1 MKLSCRASL
10 IKPSATLAITAKA
23 KKLKSEG
30 KNVVSFGAGEP
41 DFDTPSYIKDAVK
54 DALDKGFT
62 KYTPVSGIDELKN
75 AIHDKFLTDYGVNYE
90 NNEILVSCGGKHSL
104 YNLFMVL
111 LNDGDEVIIPSPYWV
126 SYTEIVKLAGGVP
139 VLADTS
145 SNNFKFNLDM
155 LKESFS
161 SKTKAVIINSPS
173 NPTGVLLDEKDII
186 EIAMFAI
193 EKNILIITDDI
204 YEKIIFDD
212 KKFFNVLMV
221 DKSLKENTV
230 AVNAVSKTYSMTGFR
245 IGYAAGHKEIISAMN
260 NLQSQSTSNP
270 TSFAQYGA
278 LEALRGNLDFTMK
291 MKEEFEKRRNYML
304 YFFENEIRTIKLVR
318 PDGAFYIF
326 ADISEVFKNSG
337 SLINSSAK
345 FCSYLLDSYLVAA
358 VPGIEFG
365 NDNYI
370 RLSFATD
377 FNVIKEGLNRIK
389 EAVSID
395 NLTKNLNNLNKKI

>member
-30 KNVVSFGAGEP
+30 KDVVGFGAGEP

-54 DALDKGFT
+54 DALDKGLT
-62 KYTPVSGIDELKN
+62 KYTPVAGIDELRS
-75 AIHDKFLTDYGVNYE
+75 AVSDKFLTDYGVHYE

-111 LNDGDEVIIPSPYWV
+111 LDEGDEVIIPSPYWV

-139 VLADTS
+139 VLVDTS
-145 SNNFKFNLDM
+145 SNDFKFNLDM
-155 LKESFS
+155 LKENYS
-161 SKTKAVIINSPS
+161 SRTKAVIINSPS
-173 NPTGVLLDEKDII
+173 NPTGVMMNDKDLID
-186 EIAMFAI
+186 IAMFAV
-193 EKNILIITDDI
+193 EKDLLIVTDDI

-245 IGYAAGHKEIISAMN
+245 IGYAAGKKEIISAMN

-278 LEALRGNLDFTMK
+278 LAALRGNLDFTVK

-304 YFFENEIRTIKLVR
+304 EFFASEIKSINPVK

-326 ADISEVFKNSG
+326 ADISEVLKNSG
-337 SLINSSAK
+337 GAIDSSAK

-365 NDNYI
+365 NDNFI
-370 RLSFATD
+370 RLSFATSFD
-377 FNVIKEGLNRIK
+377 LIKEGLYRIK
-389 EAVSID
+389 EAS
-395 NLTKNLNNLNKKI
+395 KPENLNKIDLNKLK